1 LGRISGIEDVSGND
15 HGIDVMPANGV
26 DEKGEEAT
34 MFLMARQIAE
44 RLAEVPIRGV
54 QDAEIAGQLGR
65 DLIEQVDALTSAEMG
80 IAQVN

>member
-1 LGRISGIEDVSGND
+1 
-15 HGIDVMPANGV
+15 
-26 DEKGEEAT
+26 
-34 MFLMARQIAE
+34 MARQIAE